1 MTELKIEHIVK
12 DFGKGKG
19 VFNIS
24 FTVENGEFFVML
36 GPSGCGKTTTLRI
49 IAGLETLDSGRIFL
63 DDVEI
68 TDFPPKDRDMAMV
81 FQNYALYPFLNVA
94 ENLAFPLKKRKMPK
108 NEIEAKV
115 SEIASTLGISELLD
129 MKPGQIS
136 GGQRQRVALG
146 RALVREPSVF
156 LMDEPLSNLDA
167 KLRTTMRGE
176 LKRIQKSFG
185 ITTIFVTHDQ
195 VEAMTLADKV
205 ALINS
210 GVLVQLDSPDQAYN
224 YPKDSFVGG
233 FLGDPQMN
241 MIPVEVL
248 NQDGKMSVKLGDQT
262 LTGLDVSELQLPD
275 GTKSIDAL
283 LGIRPEDVEV
293 GDSKGIRVKVL
304 IVQDLGRR
312 QIEHF
317 RLVDSGLDIIRI
329 IDGDS
334 NLSEGQITTV
344 SPAGNHFYLFDK
356 ASSLRIW
363 PMPEKK
369 LETTLK

>member
-1 MTELKIEHIVK
+1 MTELKIEHVMK

-19 VFNIS
+19 VFDIS

-68 TDFPPKDRDMAMV
+68 TNFPPKDRDMAMV

-94 ENLAFPLKKRKMPK
+94 QNLAFPLKKRKMPK
-108 NEIEAKV
+108 EEIEAKV

-205 ALINS
+205 ALINN
-210 GVLVQLDSPDQAYN
+210 GVLIQMDSPEKAYN

-241 MIPVEVL
+241 MIPVEVISQ
-248 NQDGKMSVKLGDQT
+248 NGRVSVKLGDQE
-262 LTGLDVSELQLPD
+262 LALDVAGLQLPED
-275 GTKSIDAL
+275 TKSIDAL

-293 GDSKGIRVKVL
+293 GDSKGIRAKVL

-317 RLVDSGLDIIRI
+317 RIVDTGLDIIRI
-329 IDGDS
+329 IEGES
-334 NLSEGQITTV
+334 SLNEGQITTV
-344 SPAGNHFYLFDK
+344 SPAGNHFYIFDK
-356 ASSLRIW
+356 TSSLRIW
-363 PMPEKK
+363 PITEKK
-369 LETTLK
+369 LETTV